1 MEILLGIINQIKAN
15 KGEKLLD
22 EISLDMNLRND
33 LELDSFDLALMTA
46 LIEDEFDVDVFED
59 GIVNT
64 IGEIVEKLEK

>member
-15 KGEKLLD
+15 KGEKPLD

-46 LIEDEFDVDVFED
+46 LIEDEFDIDVFED

-64 IGEIVEKLEK
+64 ISEIVEKLEK

>member
-15 KGEKLLD
+15 KGEKPLD
-22 EISLDMNLRND
+22 EIRLDMNLRND

-59 GIVNT
+59 GIVTT